1 MLAVVVMRKVRLMTK
16 RQSKKRKMRQ
26 RIQMDQRLNLL
37 AQVLK
42 ELMMRT
48 LARMEAT
55 ILRVKMKTNME
66 MKNGRVLYLQ

>member
-16 RQSKKRKMRQ
+16 RQSKKRKRRQ
-26 RIQMDQRLNLL
+26 RIQIGQRLNLL
-37 AQVLK
+37 AQVLE

-55 ILRVKMKTNME
+55 ILTVKTKTNME